1 MRSMELKIDQ
11 LKVSRVLS
19 IIENDTDEA
28 RKIIDK
34 LPQRDYFVIG
44 VTGSP
49 GAGKSS
55 LTDRLA
61 CMSAVE
67 KSTAVVAIDPS
78 SPFTGGAFL
87 GDRIR
92 MRRATDDPG
101 IFVRSMASRG
111 NVGGLSPSIY
121 NTVEFLGRS
130 GYDWIYV
137 ETVGAGQ
144 SETDIANLAD
154 IVVLVLAPG
163 LGDDVQTMKA
173 GIMEIGDIFVVNKSD
188 LPGSDQLF
196 SRTRAILELSG
207 KQLPVVRTNSIKGNG
222 IEELHKKIGEIL
234 EDYINS
240 GKLSE
245 KRRKRDL
252 YNNLNSAYQIIKE
265 HYAENAKLEEL
276 IKYLLENIGR

>member
-1 MRSMELKIDQ
+1 MNSMKPGIDQ
-11 LKVSRVLS
+11 LKISRSLS
-19 IIENDTDEA
+19 IIENDTDSA
-28 RKIIDK
+28 RKIIGG
-34 LPQRDYFVIG
+34 LPARDYCVIG

-61 CMSAVE
+61 CISAEE
-67 KSTAVVAIDPS
+67 KTTAVVAIDPS

-92 MRRATDDPG
+92 MRRATEDPRV
-101 IFVRSMASRG
+101 FVRSMASRG

-121 NTVEFLGRS
+121 NSVEFLGRI
-130 GYDWIYV
+130 GYDRIYV

-144 SETDIANLAD
+144 SETDIVNLAD
-154 IVVLVLAPG
+154 IVLLVMAPG

-173 GIMEIGDIFVVNKSD
+173 GIMEIGDIFVINKSD
-188 LPGSDQLF
+188 LPGADQLA

-207 KQLPVVRTNSIKGNG
+207 KKFPVMMTDSIKGSG
-222 IEELHKKIGEIL
+222 VEELQEEIEEIL
-234 EDYINS
+234 LSYFSS
-240 GKLSE
+240 GRLAS
-245 KRRKRDL
+245 KRAKRNL

-265 HYAENAKLEEL
+265 HYAENDKLEEL
-276 IKYLLENIGR
+276 IRYLLENIGR